1 MIRRSVLGVTAVT
14 LVAASAL
21 AMAQPHG
28 GQRDGGMAR
37 LNLSSSQKAQIEKI
51 RNQYRPNET
60 VQNQKSQHE
69 AQMQQHRTQ
78 MNALLQSKT
87 FDEPQARALIAQQQQ
102 WHAAQQQQRAE
113 FQLNRMKEQHAIFQV
128 LTPAQQKQWLEQRQ
142 NHKQMR
148 GMHNKGQRQQ
158 GGNMPMQGEPS

>member
-1 MIRRSVLGVTAVT
+1 MNMIRRSVLGVTAVT
-14 LVAASAL
+14 LVAASTL
-21 AMAQPHG
+21 AWAQPHG

-51 RNQYRPNET
+51 RNQYRSPET
-60 VQNQKSQHE
+60 AQDQKSQHE
-69 AQMQQHRTQ
+69 AQMQQHRAQ

-87 FDEPQARALIAQQQQ
+87 FDEPKARNLIAQQQQ

-113 FQLNRMKEQHAIFQV
+113 SQLNRMKTQHAIFQV

-142 NHKQMR
+142 NQKPMR
-148 GMHNKGQRQQ
+148 GMHKGQRQD
-158 GGNMPMQGEPS
+158 MPMQGEPS